1 MRALPWVVEHAFTS
15 EVTQFQ
21 PDCNLAHV
29 VVNPRRHLVAR
40 PLPSRD
46 LDRVQARKCS
56 ANRADVTRRDVFEN
70 MQRLTL
76 LVPGPDSLILLWAPD
91 VFTWFGTNLTPNLI
105 HIKSNET
112 TTLSTNCRHYKKIHL
127 TNSNLEYFD
136 WHTIKKSFGLKE
148 DKTLIR
154 K

>member
-1 MRALPWVVEHAFTS
+1 MRALPRVVEHAFTS
-15 EVTQFQ
+15 EITQFQ

-46 LDRVQARKCS
+46 LECKRGSARPTG
-56 ANRADVTRRDVFEN
+56 DVTRRDVFEN

-76 LVPGPDSLILLWAPD
+76 LVPAPDSLILPWVLG
-91 VFTWFGTNLTPNLI
+91 VFTWFESNLTPNLI

-112 TTLSTNCRHYKKIHL
+112 TIHSANCRHYKKIHL
-127 TNSNLEYFD
+127 TNSNIEYFD
-136 WHTIKKSFGLKE
+136 WHTIKKI
-148 DKTLIR
+148 IR
-154 K
+154 FEGTQDYLRE